1 MTELRDPTPV
11 RTAGYWQ
18 SAARPSKVR
27 LSTHHNIMVASLG
40 SVLAP
45 AAHSPQM
52 SAMHSRPAPLQSS
65 TSSLGCLTPF
75 SAQRRSQQ
83 LRASR
88 IKTVV
93 TTAGYKVHH
102 IYLPH
107 SRCRLIA
114 AARLSFRLCMRRSS
128 KATPAAHNVMRAC
141 KRLCCGDATTC
152 CACDAGTLQ
161 CRRGLAVPLACSSVY
176 GASPTVKALLPEAVQ
191 ACFAV
196 YRS

>member
-1 MTELRDPTPV
+1 
-11 RTAGYWQ
+11 
-18 SAARPSKVR
+18 
-27 LSTHHNIMVASLG
+27 MVASLG

-45 AAHSPQM
+45 AALSAQM

-107 SRCRLIA
+107 RLCRFIV
-114 AARLSFRLCMRRSS
+114 AARLSRPLVHAPIEQGHSCCSQRHACLQALMLRQCGHMLRVRCWD
-128 KATPAAHNVMRAC
+128 AAV
-141 KRLCCGDATTC
+141 
-152 CACDAGTLQ
+152 
-161 CRRGLAVPLACSSVY
+161 
-176 GASPTVKALLPEAVQ
+176 
-191 ACFAV
+191 
-196 YRS
+196 